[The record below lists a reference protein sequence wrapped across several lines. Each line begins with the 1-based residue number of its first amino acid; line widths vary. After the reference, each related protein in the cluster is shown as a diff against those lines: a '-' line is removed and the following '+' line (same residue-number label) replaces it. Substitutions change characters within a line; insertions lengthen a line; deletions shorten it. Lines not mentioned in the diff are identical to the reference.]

1 MINYEWKVNNA
12 QTRDEPLPQTAV
24 FATFT
29 VVATDDATGAQ
40 EAETGAVD
48 LLPADPDSFV
58 QINEVTQ
65 EQAVAWVKAA
75 LAAPGKDSVEVYEQ
89 RLAAKLA
96 EQAAQP
102 KVASIHTFE

>member
-1 MINYEWKVNNA
+1 MINYDWKVNNA
-12 QTRDEPLPQTAV
+12 QTQNEPLPGTAV

-40 EAETGAVD
+40 SAETGAVN

-58 QINEVTQ
+58 QIGDVTQ

-75 LAAPGKDSVEVYEQ
+75 LSVPGKDSPEVYEQ
-89 RLAAKLA
+89 RLAARLA
-96 EQAAQP
+96 ETAAP
-102 KVASIHTFE
+102 AATSVHTFE